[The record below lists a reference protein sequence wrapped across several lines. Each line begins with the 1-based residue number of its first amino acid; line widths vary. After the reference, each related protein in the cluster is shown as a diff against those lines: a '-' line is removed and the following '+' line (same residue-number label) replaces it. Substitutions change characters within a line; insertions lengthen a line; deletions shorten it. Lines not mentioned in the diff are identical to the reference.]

1 MTKEFGGCQFLR
13 YRTAVYGNERFVA
26 TLAKLMNTVC
36 HIFFTCSARTVDE
49 YGHISRSYQA
59 YIIVELLGSITFSF
73 QIGTTSFCCLFG

>member
-36 HIFFTCSARTVDE
+36 HIFFTCSARTVDVFDE
-49 YGHISRSYQA
+49 GFDCPD
-59 YIIVELLGSITFSF
+59 VEFIQMARPTLSL